1 MVTGTQLAMVETHLV
16 MTGAKLVV
24 LTETQL
30 MIVDDGDRSITGN
43 DITGDGRETTAGVKA
58 QVEMSTKL
66 SSSLGHAWHFTSSEV
81 LQGVSWCDALKGVL
95 K

>member
-1 MVTGTQLAMVETHLV
+1 M
-16 MTGAKLVV
+16 V

-66 SSSLGHAWHFTSSEV
+66 SSSLESCLAFH
-81 LQGVSWCDALKGVL
+81 
-95 K
+95 